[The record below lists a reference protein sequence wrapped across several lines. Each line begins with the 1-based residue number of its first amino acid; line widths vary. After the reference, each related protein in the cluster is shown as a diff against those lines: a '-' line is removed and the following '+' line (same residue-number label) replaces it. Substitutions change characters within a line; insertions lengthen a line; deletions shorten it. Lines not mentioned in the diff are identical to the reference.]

1 MIKRVIK
8 RVLAR
13 VKFRNVRSYF
23 STDISLKSKFEGL
36 NYIGRNCCFEGE
48 MQLGSYISDNSVIFG
63 KIGRFTSVASGVTV
77 VIGVHPYTYPFV
89 ATSPL
94 FFSKSEYRT
103 KTFARCQLFKE
114 HRYAEGRFPVTIGHD
129 CWIGYGA
136 SIISGVKIGNGAMV
150 LAGAVVTKDV
160 PPYAI
165 VGGVPARVLKY
176 RYGEEDIA
184 FLENVEWWNNGI
196 EWFEKNWVLLSDI
209 NKLKQSVNDG
219 VTENKH
225 YRSDI

>member
-77 VIGVHPYTYPFV
+77 VIGVHPYTYPLSLRRLCS
-89 ATSPL
+89 SPNPNTAQRHL
-94 FFSKSEYRT
+94 PDASCLRSIGT
-103 KTFARCQLFKE
+103 PKE
-114 HRYAEGRFPVTIGHD
+114 GSP
-129 CWIGYGA
+129 
-136 SIISGVKIGNGAMV
+136 
-150 LAGAVVTKDV
+150 
-160 PPYAI
+160 
-165 VGGVPARVLKY
+165 
-176 RYGEEDIA
+176 
-184 FLENVEWWNNGI
+184 
-196 EWFEKNWVLLSDI
+196 
-209 NKLKQSVNDG
+209 
-219 VTENKH
+219 
-225 YRSDI
+225 